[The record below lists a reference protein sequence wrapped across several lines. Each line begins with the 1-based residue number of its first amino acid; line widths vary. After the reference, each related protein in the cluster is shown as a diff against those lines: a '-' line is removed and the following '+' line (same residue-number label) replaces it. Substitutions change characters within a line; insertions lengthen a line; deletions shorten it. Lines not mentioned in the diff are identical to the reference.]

1 MLSFSFF
8 FRFISLKPLFQHWHT
23 NLPTEAR
30 RTPPMRAS
38 VALLLHH
45 IANVMFIS
53 TIMMMMII
61 IIIIIII
68 DVIIISNIIII
79 IIVIITVIM
88 IRPTP
93 HARLRGLAPAILCF
107 KSHLCLVSICVCC
120 YLLCLC
126 FLETHNSNKQYWNE
140 ITKQG
145 WPPHARLRGRAPA
158 QLLFDSHVRAL
169 LQFCVCLSFLSN
181 TSMKQPML
189 KLNIEALPTPHA
201 RISHFSPAPHCE
213 CCVF

>member
-1 MLSFSFF
+1 MQRIADDCFDVELRQRDMLQALLSFIVLFFVFLLLLLCMFFVMLCYVIFF
-8 FRFISLKPLFQHWHT
+8 FFFSFYFFK
-23 NLPTEAR
+23 
-30 RTPPMRAS
+30 TPFS
-38 VALLLHH
+38 ALTYKS
-45 IANVMFIS
+45 ADGS
-53 TIMMMMII
+53 KA
-61 IIIIIII
+61 
-68 DVIIISNIIII
+68 D
-79 IIVIITVIM
+79 
-88 IRPTP
+88 PP